1 MGEVQAQK
9 RAPQLLP
16 PLHLFLASP
25 PGCDAAQ
32 TGILC
37 FPALFSFPEPG
48 QPSSSS
54 FSSFSLSYHH
64 HHHCRRPGPGCSP
77 AGPRGGFSESVTVS
91 AESLAARA
99 NGRTFFNQLKLHF
112 LQISLPLSAAKKITS
127 RTAAKEKKKKKIP
140 KPTQHPPQHPMQAAK
155 SPHKLAG

>member
-9 RAPQLLP
+9 RAPQPLP

-25 PGCDAAQ
+25 PGCNAAQ

-54 FSSFSLSYHH
+54 LSYHH
-64 HHHCRRPGPGCSP
+64 HHRRPGPGCSP

-99 NGRTFFNQLKLHF
+99 NGGTFFNQLKLHF

-127 RTAAKEKKKKKIP
+127 RTAAKKKIP
-140 KPTQHPPQHPMQAAK
+140 KPTQHPPNTPCRLQSHRTSSQGDY
-155 SPHKLAG
+155 L